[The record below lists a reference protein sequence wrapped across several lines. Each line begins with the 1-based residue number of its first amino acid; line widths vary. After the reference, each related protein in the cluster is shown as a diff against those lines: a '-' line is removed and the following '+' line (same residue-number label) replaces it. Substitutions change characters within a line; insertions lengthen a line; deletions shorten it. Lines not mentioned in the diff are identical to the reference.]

1 MLSAW
6 PWMRPTQLLLTE
18 LMQQR
23 DEGKE
28 LGDTEALCKK
38 LAAHSGELEA
48 EQLAQ
53 ALLTFWN
60 SLPVKEGYPYQEPST
75 LLEIQALRPK
85 DRSQDRPSLSSEKQL
100 RDRLT
105 GAFSGRIAGCLLGKP
120 VEGWMRKDLLDLE
133 KRSGNY
139 PLSHYFRASDFP
151 SDLLKKYQ
159 NRCWADRLDGAAP
172 SDDDTNYTLLGLLL
186 MAVSYTHLDV
196 YKRQGCRRR
205 SWAR

>member
-1 MLSAW
+1 MQRIAFPFELVLFVNNRKNRPYQLAFSLEILHFHSPSDILYFRKLRKKKGREAMLSAW

-105 GAFSGRIAGCLLGKP
+105 GAFSGRIAGCLLGKTS
-120 VEGWMRKDLLDLE
+120 GRMDAKGSAGFRKAQRQLPSFPLL
-133 KRSGNY
+133 
-139 PLSHYFRASDFP
+139 P
-151 SDLLKKYQ
+151 SL
-159 NRCWADRLDGAAP
+159 
-172 SDDDTNYTLLGLLL
+172 
-186 MAVSYTHLDV
+186 
-196 YKRQGCRRR
+196 
-205 SWAR
+205 